1 MEEGDWKVER
11 RTIKDLLV
19 LRGMDGWMDEY
30 DVLHF
35 FKGKGQ

>member
-11 RTIKDLLV
+11 RTIKDLTCAK
-19 LRGMDGWMDEY
+19 RYGWMDEY

-35 FKGKGQ
+35 F